1 MNRPSSSDSDD
12 DADSDSAS
20 DGGST
25 ARRRRKRTAQST
37 AAAGGFSAARTSARA
52 AAVAAAAAVSEQTR
66 AEGGGGSSR
75 KGTSNGG
82 TGAASL
88 LGGGLARRL
97 KLNLKSTIGSA
108 GGNTSGTG
116 PKNEAYMQGYTRELD
131 DSDDDDEGVAKA
143 VAKDGPEAQDGKGSG
158 VAFEEQLILRLAAGS
173 PELET
178 LRGWVRNR
186 AVGTD
191 KANVELK
198 FKDSRRA
205 TFKIGNTA
213 LPAKLVDLP
222 TILETHKTLD
232 GRQLFKVADISQM
245 LLVGG
250 DGDRREEEEDAN
262 DRKGG
267 GADAYVWDSG
277 ITPPMRYA
285 RKRRFRKRTNKRVI
299 ETVEKEVERLLADDK
314 RAEKLEYEMIDVADL
329 SDGGGDEEE
338 VQGGAGE
345 GASVVGDED
354 GERDE
359 GDGEDDGGEGGE
371 DRDGSV
377 APTEGEGRE
386 EYADEEEGEGEG
398 MVDMALA
405 AELEAVMRGEASDS
419 ESGSDEGSASV
430 TTSNTRGG
438 RGRSV
443 SARATSE
450 EGDGDLWGD
459 EDEEDESGGEDD
471 EEAREGD
478 DQDGPDL
485 DDDDDDVD
493 AEESERR
500 VRESQVEAAVKEMEL
515 LVRRKTNEANA
526 ATNIVIKNRQLDA
539 LKRLTTERGLK
550 QAQLQEIRSERRAR
564 AQVRAKE
571 AADADAALQEENET
585 GRAAESEADEHGMDV
600 QQEEGAKD
608 HGDELDEAEEA
619 RQEEQNDEQEEDEG
633 EGGEEEGDDDDPNAS
648 SQSELWS

>member
-1 MNRPSSSDSDD
+1 MEVDNEAPVAGPSLAVPS
-12 DADSDSAS
+12 
-20 DGGST
+20 
-25 ARRRRKRTAQST
+25 
-37 AAAGGFSAARTSARA
+37 A
-52 AAVAAAAAVSEQTR
+52 AAVPTSMSALPPAPAPATAARS
-66 AEGGGGSSR
+66 
-75 KGTSNGG
+75 KGTNNGG
-82 TGAASL
+82 AGAASL

-108 GGNTSGTG
+108 GGSTSGTG

-143 VAKDGPEAQDGKGSG
+143 VTKDGPEAQDGKGSG

-178 LRGWVRNR
+178 LRGWVKNR

-205 TFKIGNTA
+205 TFKIGNTT

-250 DGDRREEEEDAN
+250 DGDRREEEEDVN

-345 GASVVGDED
+345 GASMVGDED

-359 GDGEDDGGEGGE
+359 EDGEDDGGEGGE

-386 EYADEEEGEGEG
+386 EYIDEEEGEGEG

-485 DDDDDDVD
+485 DDDDDVD

-515 LVRRKTNEANA
+515 LVKRKTNEANA
-526 ATNIVIKNRQLDA
+526 ATNVVIKNRQLDA
-539 LKRLTTERGLK
+539 LKRLTTERDLK

-564 AQVRAKE
+564 AQPNPRRTSTAWTCSKKRRRRIM
-571 AADADAALQEENET
+571 ET
-585 GRAAESEADEHGMDV
+585 S
-600 QQEEGAKD
+600 
-608 HGDELDEAEEA
+608 
-619 RQEEQNDEQEEDEG
+619 
-633 EGGEEEGDDDDPNAS
+633 
-648 SQSELWS
+648 